1 MLLQP
6 WMILVILLIL
16 STLIGAL
23 SFLLRKNRQLSLKAV
38 VEEDQAG
45 STQKGLTE
53 LHQFLQNHL
62 SPMLFID
69 PDSGE
74 IVNAN
79 QSAADFYGYSLN
91 QLKSMNIHQ
100 INTLPKE
107 QIELE
112 RQRAKNEERN
122 YFVFPH
128 RLSNGEVRQ
137 VEVHSSPITLN
148 ERICLFSIIHDV
160 SDRIKSEEQIQK
172 LAFYDPL
179 TLLPNRRLLIDRL
192 ENNLAHMRRHPFHGA
207 LFFIDLDHFK
217 ILNDSHG
224 HQFGDQLLQEVAN
237 RISQCMRAGDTVS
250 RFGGDEFVVLLTDLD
265 QDPIHAAQEAT
276 VVAEKIRQKI
286 NMPYQLSTPNQKTK
300 VNHQISASIGISV
313 FNGQSSI
320 HDLMKWTDMAMYQA
334 KNAGRNEVCLFD
346 PEMQSVLDKRA
357 EMEQELRKAID
368 QGQFELYFQPQV
380 DKEKRII
387 GAEALLRWPHPTKGY
402 ISPAD
407 FIPLAEESG
416 LILAL
421 SEWVL
426 DRACQELAEW
436 QHDPKLCTI
445 QLAVNI
451 SAKQIRQADFVDSI
465 AKRIKAYA
473 INPLMLKLELTES
486 VFLSNKDESI
496 NKMQNLRLLG
506 IQFSMDDFG
515 TGFSSLSYLKQLP
528 LSQLK
533 IDQSFIRD
541 LGTDYMDNIMVQTI
555 ITLGRNFNL
564 SIVAEG
570 VETEEQLDF
579 LRRFKCE
586 IFQGYLFSKPI
597 PLIEFK
603 QKLIEN

>member
-1 MLLQP
+1 MLLQT
-6 WMILVILLIL
+6 WMMLVILLVLFSLFI
-16 STLIGAL
+16 AL
-23 SFLLRKNRQLSLKAV
+23 GLLLRKNKQLH
-38 VEEDQAG
+38 
-45 STQKGLTE
+45 QKLAQTPDPSVKQE
-53 LHQFLQNHL
+53 ILQLHQFFQNHL

-79 QSAADFYGYSLN
+79 QAAADFYGYSLN

-112 RQRAKNEERN
+112 RQRAKHEERN

-179 TLLPNRRLLIDRL
+179 THLPNRRLLIDRL

-224 HQFGDQLLQEVAN
+224 HHFGDQLLQEVAK

-250 RFGGDEFVVLLTDLD
+250 RFGGDEFVVLLTDLH

-276 VVAEKIRQKI
+276 IVAEKIRQQI
-286 NMPYQLSTPNQKTK
+286 SLPYQLSTPNQKTK

-320 HDLMKWTDMAMYQA
+320 DDLMKWTDMAMYQA
-334 KNAGRNEVCLFD
+334 KNAGRNEVCLYD
-346 PEMQSVLDKRA
+346 PEMQRALDSRA

-380 DKEKRII
+380 DKDKRII

-426 DRACQELAEW
+426 DRSCQQLAEW
-436 QHDPKLCTI
+436 QRDPKLCTV

-451 SAKQIRQADFVDSI
+451 SAKQLRQVDFVDSI
-465 AKRIKAYA
+465 AKRIITYE
-473 INPLMLKLELTES
+473 INPLMLKLELTEG

-496 NKMQNLRLLG
+496 KKMQDLRLLG

>member
-1 MLLQP
+1 MLVQP
-6 WMILVILLIL
+6 WLMLATALLL
-16 STLIGAL
+16 LAVLLAL
-23 SFLLRKNRQLSLKAV
+23 GYAMKVNRQLKLRLNTPNSAA
-38 VEEDQAG
+38 EPNPQH
-45 STQKGLTE
+45 
-53 LHQFLQNHL
+53 LHQFLQNHR

-79 QSAADFYGYSLN
+79 QAAADFYGYSLL
-91 QLKSMNIHQ
+91 QLEAMNIHQ

-107 QIELE
+107 QVELE
-112 RQRAKNEERN
+112 RQRAKDEVSN

-128 RLSNGEVRQ
+128 RLSNGEIRQ
-137 VEVHSSPITLN
+137 VEIHSSPITLQD
-148 ERICLFSIIHDV
+148 RIYLFSIIHDV
-160 SDRIKSEEQIQK
+160 SDRVNSEQQIQK

-179 TLLPNRRLLIDRL
+179 THLPNRRLLIDRL
-192 ENNLAHMRRHPFHGA
+192 ENNLAHMRRHPYHGA

-224 HQFGDQLLQEVAN
+224 HQFGDQLLQDVAK
-237 RISQCMRAGDTVS
+237 RISQCVRAGDTVS
-250 RFGGDEFVVLLTDLD
+250 RFGGDEFVVLLTDLH
-265 QDPIHAAQEAT
+265 QDPLHAVQEASR
-276 VVAEKIRQKI
+276 VAEKIQQHI
-286 NMPYQLSTPNQKTK
+286 NLPYQLSAPNQKTK
-300 VNHQISASIGISV
+300 INHQISASIGISV
-313 FNGQSSI
+313 FDSNNTI
-320 HDLMKWTDMAMYQA
+320 DDLMKWADMAMYQA

-346 PEMQSVLDKRA
+346 PDMQQALDLRA
-357 EMEQELRKAID
+357 EMEQELRQAID
-368 QGQFELYFQPQV
+368 QSQFELYFQPQV
-380 DKEKRII
+380 DTDKRII

-402 ISPAD
+402 ISPAQ

-426 DRACQELAEW
+426 DRSCQELAEW
-436 QHDPKLCTI
+436 RHDPKLCTV

-451 SAKQIRQADFVDSI
+451 SAKQLRQARFVDSI
-465 AKRIKAYA
+465 AKRIKTYS
-473 INPLMLKLELTES
+473 INPLMLKLELTEG

-496 NKMQNLRLLG
+496 KKMQALRLLG

-541 LGTDYMDNIMVQTI
+541 LGSDYMDNIMVQTI

-579 LRRFKCE
+579 LKRFKCE

-597 PLIEFK
+597 PLAEFK
-603 QKLIEN
+603 QKLHDN